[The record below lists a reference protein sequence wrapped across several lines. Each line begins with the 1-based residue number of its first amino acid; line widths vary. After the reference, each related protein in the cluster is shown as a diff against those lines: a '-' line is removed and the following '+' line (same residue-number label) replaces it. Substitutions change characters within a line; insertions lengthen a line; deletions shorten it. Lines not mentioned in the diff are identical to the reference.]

1 MTESTEHIYFINS
14 LYRDFL
20 FPTILGKD
28 NSEILYWAGKHIS
41 RKYDLSTIEDL
52 TEFFNMA
59 EFGELELVKDKKHST
74 LFKLKGQSVSDRLD
88 SDSHEFSLESGIIA
102 ECLQRRSGNV
112 TEASATVHPRE
123 HYVEI
128 TAQSD

>member
-20 FPTILGKD
+20 LPTILGKD
-28 NSEILYWAGKHIS
+28 DSEILYWAGKHIS
-41 RKYDLSTIEDL
+41 RKYALSTIEDL
-52 TEFFNMA
+52 IDFFNMA
-59 EFGELELVKDKKHST
+59 EFGELELIKDKKHYA
-74 LFKLKGQSVSDRLD
+74 LFKLTGQSVSDRLD

-102 ECLQRRSGNV
+102 ECLQRHSGKI
-112 TEASATVHPRE
+112 TEASATVYPKE